1 MSYVCFDIGGTAI
14 KYVLIEE
21 SGEIVSRGSSPTNQT
36 STEEFVQFLVQ
47 KVKRY
52 EKTHIIEGIGISVP
66 GIVEKETGR
75 SITAGAITHLY
86 GRNIKEILNS
96 YFSYP
101 VHVEND
107 ARCALK
113 AELSR
118 GSAQG
123 LDDVLLMTIGTGIGG
138 AVAYDGRII
147 YGKNYK
153 TGEFG
158 MMRLEA
164 SEHPS
169 QTMHEVASTS
179 ALIKGYKKLK
189 QMDTTVLVDA
199 KAIFSEMSTDKEVAE
214 VVDKWL
220 DYLTAGIFNVAASFN
235 PERIVIGGGISA
247 NPILLPMIK
256 RKLILNPHWEDYQT
270 QVATATFKNDAGVMG
285 ALAFLLEKQRV
296 V

>member
-1 MSYVCFDIGGTAI
+1 MGFVCFDIGGTAI
-14 KYVLIEE
+14 KYVLIKEN
-21 SGEIVSRGSSPTNQT
+21 GEILSRGSSPTNQT
-36 STEEFVQFLVQ
+36 STDEFIQFLVQ
-47 KVKRY
+47 KVKKY
-52 EKTHIIEGIGISVP
+52 EKTYKIEGIGISVP

-86 GRNIKEILNS
+86 GKNIKEILETH
-96 YFSYP
+96 FSYP

-113 AELSR
+113 AELSK

-123 LDDVLLMTIGTGIGG
+123 LDDVVLMTIGTGIGG

-164 SEHPS
+164 SKHPT

-179 ALIKGYKKLK
+179 ALIKSYKKLK
-189 QMDTTVLVDA
+189 QMDSTVLVDA
-199 KAIFSEMSTDKEVAE
+199 KAIFNEMNTDKEVAQ
-214 VVDKWL
+214 VVDQWL
-220 DYLTAGIFNVAASFN
+220 DYLTAGLFNVAASFN

-256 RKLILNPHWEDYQT
+256 KKLVRNPHWEDYQT
-270 QVATATFKNDAGVMG
+270 QVAIATYKNDAGVIG
-285 ALAFLLEKQRV
+285 ALAFLLEKNA
-296 V
+296 